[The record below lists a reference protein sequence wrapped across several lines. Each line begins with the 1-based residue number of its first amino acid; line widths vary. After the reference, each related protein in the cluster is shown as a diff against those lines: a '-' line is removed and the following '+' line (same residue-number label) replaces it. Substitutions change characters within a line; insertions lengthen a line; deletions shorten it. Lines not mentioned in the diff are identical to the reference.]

1 MSELACLS
9 VTIHGQVQ
17 GVFYRAFTSRIAKS
31 LGLRGYVRNLPR
43 LDVVEVHVEGE
54 KEKLEEDFHLGDL
67 YDIFDQMENYKDL
80 KKYKSVYFTA
90 RNWLKRKGII
100 PKTTKQIKKDEVDKK
115 KQEHKEYYCESCNMI
130 TDKTVCP
137 ICDSLTELNV

>member
-54 KEKLEEDFHLGDL
+54 KEKLEELLQQLEVGPPEAL
-67 YDIFDQMENYKDL
+67 VEKTEVTW
-80 KKYKSVYFTA
+80 SAFTG
-90 RNWLKRKGII
+90 RFSNF
-100 PKTTKQIKKDEVDKK
+100 
-115 KQEHKEYYCESCNMI
+115 
-130 TDKTVCP
+130 
-137 ICDSLTELNV
+137 ELR